1 MSIVATSPLAEAG
14 FTCLAGPYAPHE
26 EHMIP
31 AVIQDAIRANK
42 DVEAEAT
49 RNGIYVWHR
58 SKLGR

>member
-1 MSIVATSPLAEAG
+1 MSIIGKSQLGKQG
-14 FTCLAGPYAPHE
+14 FICLAGPYAKDE

-31 AVIQDAIRANK
+31 AVIQDAIKANR
-42 DVEAEAT
+42 DVETEVT